1 MTVPLTPP
9 RCAPGFAYQLL
20 SFDLDGTLV
29 DTAAEIAQAANQTLI
44 QHGVP
49 VRPVAEITQLIG
61 EGSRAL
67 MLKLLARCFLAQ
79 PALADHVRTEAVLA
93 DFERGLGQTLGSS
106 AQPYPGVPQALA
118 RLQQAGL
125 RLACVSN
132 KEEHLVRRLLH
143 ATGLERW
150 FELVVGGDTLPEKKP
165 HGSVLRHVLQRLHA
179 EPERS
184 AHTGDSHIDVVAA
197 RQAGMHAWAVPYGY
211 NGGEPITTARPDRI
225 FATLLQ
231 LAEPVEGPKKPPSR
245 RPVPA
250 SARPH
255 TS

>member
-1 MTVPLTPP
+1 MTVPLTAPQCASPP
-9 RCAPGFAYQLL
+9 TPGLAYQLL

-29 DTAAEIAQAANQTLI
+29 DTAAEIAQAAHQTLI

-93 DFERGLGQTLGSS
+93 DFEQCLGQTLGSS

-132 KEEHLVRRLLH
+132 KEEHLARRLLH
-143 ATGLERW
+143 TTGLERW

-165 HGSVLRHVLQRLHA
+165 HGSVLRHVLQRLQA
-179 EPERS
+179 APERS
-184 AHTGDSHIDVVAA
+184 AHIGDSHIDVAAA
-197 RQAGMHAWAVPYGY
+197 RQAGVHAWAVPYGY
-211 NGGEPITTARPDRI
+211 NGGEPIATARPDRI
-225 FATLLQ
+225 FPTLQQ
-231 LAEPVEGPKKPPSR
+231 LAEHVLGHAAIPP
-245 RPVPA
+245 A
-250 SARPH
+250 TGH
-255 TS
+255 